1 MNLSRLSP
9 TTMWSPSAS
18 VASVTGTSLRRVG
31 LVAPRSRMRKA
42 SPSSQIRQ
50 CSRDTLLCAIT
61 RSASCERPIN
71 TGAAPMSM
79 RAPSPS
85 PRITTRHAERGSG
98 RSGPALSRVRWV
110 VWAGSSGLDMAARAM
125 AFQCTRRRRR
135 AAFRY
140 HARRDGPTGGAM
152 TNPQDHDPDRT
163 QLLHTQAPGLVPARD
178 SDLPRGTSLGRY
190 RIDSL
195 LGRGGMGEVY
205 RAEQLEPVRR

>member
-1 MNLSRLSP
+1 
-9 TTMWSPSAS
+9 
-18 VASVTGTSLRRVG
+18 
-31 LVAPRSRMRKA
+31 
-42 SPSSQIRQ
+42 
-50 CSRDTLLCAIT
+50 
-61 RSASCERPIN
+61 
-71 TGAAPMSM
+71 
-79 RAPSPS
+79 S

-140 HARRDGPTGGAM
+140 HARRDGPTGGPM

-205 RAEQLEPVRR
+205 RAEQLEPVRRTVALKLLRGQAFDARRKAHFEIERQVLAQMRHPAIAQIHDADTTPDGHPFFAMEFIDGQPITAFCDARGLPLAE